1 MEPITVKVCIEPSA
15 SLPGVFLGFSS
26 YELIGQGHKG
36 DRESAKRS
44 VESVI
49 VNHLDAFAH
58 RGREL
63 PQPNLN
69 FSVEGYVLEERVEHH
84 YEGLP
89 PLIFEFYRQPQN

>member
-15 SLPGVFLGFSS
+15 SLQGIFLGFSS
-26 YELIGQGHKG
+26 YELMGQGHKR

-49 VNHLDAFAH
+49 VNYLDVFVR
-58 RGREL
+58 RGQEL
-63 PQPNLN
+63 PQPDPH
-69 FSVEGYVLEERVEHH
+69 FSVKGFVLEERVKRQ

-89 PLIFEFYRQPQN
+89 TLIFEYYRRPQN